1 MPRESTRRCRGDRA
15 AVVAPDPAR
24 DPTDTTSKFWVPRI
38 DGQLVPKKRKAN
50 GHGRDALRKR
60 RREESGAAA
69 PPRTRRPRRAAT
81 YDDSE
86 PDADDEDGWA

>member
-1 MPRESTRRCRGDRA
+1 VPRESTRRCRGDRA
-15 AVVAPDPAR
+15 AVVAPAPAR
-24 DPTDTTSKFWVPRI
+24 APTDTTSKFWVPRI